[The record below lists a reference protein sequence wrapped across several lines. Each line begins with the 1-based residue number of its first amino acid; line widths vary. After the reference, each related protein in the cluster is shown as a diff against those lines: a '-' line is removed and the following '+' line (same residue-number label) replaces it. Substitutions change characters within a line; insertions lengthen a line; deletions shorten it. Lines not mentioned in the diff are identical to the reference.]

1 MRVIFLDID
10 GVLNFDTSPR
20 IDRRRLFLVKYIVRR
35 TGAVLVLSSSWR
47 DAVLYPQCLEPADA
61 AFVDHLM
68 YHSGLPF
75 VGVTPDIDWAHRE
88 LEIQKWLEMADES
101 IEAFVIIDDLEF
113 DFPRVFPKNFVQT
126 SGFLKRGL
134 TWSQAVKAI
143 KILNHSV

>member
-1 MRVIFLDID
+1 M
-10 GVLNFDTSPR
+10 
-20 IDRRRLFLVKYIVRR
+20 RR
-35 TGAVLVLSSSWR
+35 TSVALVLSSSWR
-47 DAVLYPQCLEPADA
+47 DAALYPQCLEPEDV
-61 AFVDHLM
+61 AFVNHLM

-75 VGVTPDIDWAHRE
+75 VGATPDIDWAHRE

-134 TWSQAVKAI
+134 TWGQAVKAI